1 MQHILKVNIYLRELF
16 QIRFRKDRAYEIVGN
31 RGYDGYQMA
40 LASMGYTFFD
50 IKSKSRISVNEQL
63 AQELHKSVTNKFKRK
78 KV

>member
-1 MQHILKVNIYLRELF
+1 
-16 QIRFRKDRAYEIVGN
+16 
-31 RGYDGYQMA
+31 MA

-78 KV
+78 KSMRNLKTLFGQQI